1 MTSDEPKG
9 MMLYD
14 TLTRRK
20 KPFVPIEE
28 GKVRLYVCGPTV
40 YGDPHI
46 GNFRTFSVGDFLR
59 RWLDYRGYDV
69 FHTMNI
75 TDIEDKTIRDSGV
88 EGISLKEFTDRYTR
102 SFLRGLDA
110 LNIRRATTYP
120 KATEYVAQM
129 IDFVQELLDKGVAY
143 VADDGV
149 YFDIAKFPEY
159 GKLSQV
165 DTEKVKKTERM
176 MKDEYDKESANDF
189 ALWKFATKEELDR
202 GIYYE
207 SPWGKGRPGWHIEC
221 SVMSR
226 CLMGDTIDIHAGGED
241 LTFPHHENEIA
252 QTESL
257 TGKTFVNHW
266 LHVRFLTINGT
277 KMSKSLGNYISFDDV
292 LSKYSAETFRYFYLS
307 VHYRRPLDYTEES
320 MKIAENSVA
329 RLGNTLDLIEGAMNQ
344 PDVNMDYTEKES
356 TFMES
361 VKELKGKFE
370 AAMDDDL
377 DTHGALDALHAM
389 SGAIN
394 RYIDGGAN
402 KGVLTI
408 AAATYRKLLSALG
421 LFERRAGGASG
432 ITDEVISV
440 LADLREKLR
449 LEKNYALSDK
459 IRDDL
464 GKIGVVLSDAAEGA
478 RWKIEEG

>member
-9 MMLYD
+9 LMIYD
-14 TLTRRK
+14 TLTRGN
-20 KPFVPIEE
+20 KPFVPFEE
-28 GKVRLYVCGPTV
+28 RKVRLYVCGPTV

-46 GNFRTFSVGDFLR
+46 GNFRTFIVADFLR
-59 RWLDYRGYDV
+59 RWLDYNGYDV

-75 TDIEDKTIRDSGV
+75 TDIDDKTIRDSATEGV
-88 EGISLKEFTDRYTR
+88 PLREFTERYTR
-102 SFLRGLDA
+102 SFLRGLDV
-110 LNIRRATTYP
+110 LNIRRATVYP
-120 KATEYVAQM
+120 KATEYVAHM
-129 IDFVQELLDKGVAY
+129 INFVQGLLDKGVAY
-143 VADDGV
+143 VAEDGV
-149 YFDIAKFPEY
+149 YFDIDKFPEY

-165 DTEKVKKTERM
+165 DTAKVEKTERM
-176 MKDEYDKESANDF
+176 MKDEYDKEAVNDF
-189 ALWKFATKEELDR
+189 ALWKFATQDELDR
-202 GIYYE
+202 GIYYK
-207 SPWGKGRPGWHIEC
+207 SPWGRGRPGWHIEC

-257 TGKTFVNHW
+257 TGETFVNHW
-266 LHVRFLTINGT
+266 VHVRFLTINGK

-292 LSKYSAETFRYFYLS
+292 LSRYSAETFRYFYLS

-320 MKIAENSVA
+320 MKIAENSLA

-356 TFMES
+356 TFIES

-408 AAATYRKLLSALG
+408 AAITYRDLLNALG
-421 LFERRAGGASG
+421 LFEKRAGGASG

-440 LADLREKLR
+440 LADVREKLR
-449 LEKNYALSDK
+449 LENNYALSDK

-464 GKIGVVLSDAAEGA
+464 GKIGVVLSDTVEGA
-478 RWKIEEG
+478 RWKIEDI